1 MGPSQRR
8 KLPRRFDTREY
19 PRLLTR
25 GLPKVIETEEE
36 NEACIRL
43 LGELDERS
51 EQLTAADSFGC

>member
-1 MGPSQRR
+1 
-8 KLPRRFDTREY
+8 LPRRFDTREY